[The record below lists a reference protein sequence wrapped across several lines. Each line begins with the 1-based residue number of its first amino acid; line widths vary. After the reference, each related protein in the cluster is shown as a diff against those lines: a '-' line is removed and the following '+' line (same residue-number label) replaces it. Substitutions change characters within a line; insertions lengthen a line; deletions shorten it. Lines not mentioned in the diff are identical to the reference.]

1 MKTLLPLAWASA
13 WNRRLSLTLATL
25 SIALAVALLLSV
37 TRAREAAQTHFAQS
51 VVGVDLM
58 VGPRG
63 SPVQL
68 LLHAVF
74 HLGDASHTLA
84 WKSYQALA
92 ADPLIA
98 WRLPLALGDSH
109 RGFPVLGS
117 TPEYFRHLGDGQQQG
132 LPFADGKPFAGLFE
146 AVIGAEVAARLD
158 YRTGQQI
165 TLQHGASH
173 LDAHHHDEDATHP
186 EHADKPFRI
195 VGVLAPTGTPVD
207 RTLVVSLQALEAI
220 HLDWQG
226 GMPMPGLSIPAEAAG
241 KFDLTP
247 KHLNAVLI
255 GLHQRTDVFRVQR
268 QINAFGGEP
277 LMAILPGLAMD
288 ELWQLVGSVERTL
301 HGLAWLVMAA
311 GLAGLVAVIVASLGE
326 RRRELAILRSVGA
339 GRRHIIGLLVLEGAL
354 VTVAG
359 IALGMVVVEAAGHL
373 LAPWLRTRLG
383 MDLSGATLSI
393 EALQRVGAV
402 LATGIAA
409 SLIPAWRASRMAL
422 ADGLL
427 PRL

>member
-51 VVGVDLM
+51 VAGGDLV

-109 RGFPVLGS
+109 QGFPVLGS

-132 LPFADGKPFAGLFE
+132 LRFADGRPFAGLFE
-146 AVIGAEVAARLD
+146 AVIGAEVAARLG

-173 LDAHHHDEDATHP
+173 LDAHHHDEDANHP

-288 ELWQLVGSVERTL
+288 ELWHLEGSVERTL

-339 GRRHIIGLLVLEGAL
+339 GRRRLLVLEGAL

>member
-13 WNRRLSLTLATL
+13 WNRRLSLTLAAL

-51 VVGVDLM
+51 VAGVDLV

-109 RGFPVLGS
+109 QGFPVLGS

-132 LPFADGKPFAGLFE
+132 LRFADGRPFAGLFE
-146 AVIGAEVAARLD
+146 AVIGAEVAARLG

-173 LDAHHHDEDATHP
+173 LDAHHHDEDANHP

-288 ELWQLVGSVERTL
+288 ELWHLEGSVERTL

-339 GRRHIIGLLVLEGAL
+339 GRRRLLVLEGAL

>member
-51 VVGVDLM
+51 VAGVDLV

-132 LPFADGKPFAGLFE
+132 LRFADGKPFAGLFE
-146 AVIGAEVAARLD
+146 AVIGAEVAARLG

-195 VGVLAPTGTPVD
+195 VGILAPTGTPVD

-288 ELWQLVGSVERTL
+288 ELWQLVGSVEHTL

-311 GLAGLVAVIVASLGE
+311 GLAGNCRPA
-326 RRRELAILRSVGA
+326 
-339 GRRHIIGLLVLEGAL
+339 RHRCGC
-354 VTVAG
+354 
-359 IALGMVVVEAAGHL
+359 
-373 LAPWLRTRLG
+373 
-383 MDLSGATLSI
+383 S
-393 EALQRVGAV
+393 
-402 LATGIAA
+402 
-409 SLIPAWRASRMAL
+409 ASR
-422 ADGLL
+422 
-427 PRL
+427 

>member
-13 WNRRLSLTLATL
+13 WNRRLSLTLAAL

-51 VVGVDLM
+51 VAGVDLV

-117 TPEYFRHLGDGQQQG
+117 TPEYFRHLGVGQQQG
-132 LPFADGKPFAGLFE
+132 LPFADGQPFAGLFE
-146 AVIGAEVAARLD
+146 AVIGAEVAARLG

-195 VGVLAPTGTPVD
+195 VGVLAPTGTPAD

-255 GLHQRTDVFRVQR
+255 GLHQRTDVFRMQR

-288 ELWQLVGSVERTL
+288 ELWHLVGSVERTGARDGSICRARVSTRSRCSSSL
-301 HGLAWLVMAA
+301 SKTHHSSDERGSAVNSLAASGSVPCTVM
-311 GLAGLVAVIVASLGE
+311 LAVRPAVGSTRAPLSTRHWVTPSTESTRSPWGRG
-326 RRRELAILRSVGA
+326 RRTTPSSVPERSVSWYSNETS
-339 GRRHIIGLLVLEGAL
+339 R
-354 VTVAG
+354 VTRT
-359 IALGMVVVEAAGHL
+359 
-373 LAPWLRTRLG
+373 LRT
-383 MDLSGATLSI
+383 S
-393 EALQRVGAV
+393 
-402 LATGIAA
+402 
-409 SLIPAWRASRMAL
+409 
-422 ADGLL
+422 
-427 PRL
+427 

>member
-13 WNRRLSLTLATL
+13 WNRRLSLTLAAL

-51 VVGVDLM
+51 VAGVDLV

-109 RGFPVLGS
+109 QGFPVLGS

-132 LPFADGKPFAGLFE
+132 LRFADGRPFAGLFE
-146 AVIGAEVAARLD
+146 AVIGAEVAARLG

-173 LDAHHHDEDATHP
+173 LDAHHHDEDANHP

-339 GRRHIIGLLVLEGAL
+339 GRRRLLVLEGAL

>member
-51 VVGVDLM
+51 VAGVDLV

-132 LPFADGKPFAGLFE
+132 LRFADGRPFAGLFE
-146 AVIGAEVAARLD
+146 AVIGAEVAARLG

-173 LDAHHHDEDATHP
+173 LDAHHHDEDANHP

-288 ELWQLVGSVERTL
+288 ELWQLVGSVEHTL

-339 GRRHIIGLLVLEGAL
+339 GRRRLLVLEGAL

>member
-13 WNRRLSLTLATL
+13 WNRRLSLTLAAL

-51 VVGVDLM
+51 VAGVDLV

-109 RGFPVLGS
+109 QGFPVLGS

-132 LPFADGKPFAGLFE
+132 LRFADGKPFAGLFE

-173 LDAHHHDEDATHP
+173 LDAHHHDEDANHP

-288 ELWQLVGSVERTL
+288 ELWHLEGSVERTL

-339 GRRHIIGLLVLEGAL
+339 GRRRLLVLEGAL

>member
-51 VVGVDLM
+51 VAGGDLV

-109 RGFPVLGS
+109 QGFPVLGS

-132 LPFADGKPFAGLFE
+132 LRFADGRPFAGLFE
-146 AVIGAEVAARLD
+146 AVIGAEVAARLG

-173 LDAHHHDEDATHP
+173 LDAHHHDEDANHP

-288 ELWQLVGSVERTL
+288 ELWHLVGSVERTL

-339 GRRHIIGLLVLEGAL
+339 GRRRLLVLEGAL

>member
-51 VVGVDLM
+51 VAGVDLV

-132 LPFADGKPFAGLFE
+132 LRFADGKPFAGLFE

-195 VGVLAPTGTPVD
+195 VGILAPTGTPVD

-268 QINAFGGEP
+268 QLNAFGGEP

-339 GRRHIIGLLVLEGAL
+339 GRRRLLVLEGAL

>member
-13 WNRRLSLTLATL
+13 WNRRLSLTLAAL

-51 VVGVDLM
+51 VAGVDLV

-117 TPEYFRHLGDGQQQG
+117 TPEYFHHLGDGQQQG
-132 LPFADGKPFAGLFE
+132 LRFADGQPFAGLFE
-146 AVIGAEVAARLD
+146 AVIGAEVAARLG

-173 LDAHHHDEDATHP
+173 LDAHHHDEDATDP

-195 VGVLAPTGTPVD
+195 VGILAPTGTPVD

-226 GMPMPGLSIPAEAAG
+226 GIPMPGLNIPAEAAG

-277 LMAILPGLAMD
+277 LMAILPDLAMD
-288 ELWQLVGSVERTL
+288 ELWQLMGSVERTL

-311 GLAGLVAVIVASLGE
+311 GLAGLV
-326 RRRELAILRSVGA
+326 
-339 GRRHIIGLLVLEGAL
+339 
-354 VTVAG
+354 
-359 IALGMVVVEAAGHL
+359 
-373 LAPWLRTRLG
+373 
-383 MDLSGATLSI
+383 
-393 EALQRVGAV
+393 
-402 LATGIAA
+402 
-409 SLIPAWRASRMAL
+409 
-422 ADGLL
+422 
-427 PRL
+427 

>member
-13 WNRRLSLTLATL
+13 WNRRLSLTLAAL

-51 VVGVDLM
+51 VAGVDLV

-109 RGFPVLGS
+109 QGFPVLGS

-132 LPFADGKPFAGLFE
+132 LRFADGRPFAGLFE
-146 AVIGAEVAARLD
+146 AVIGAEVAARLG

-173 LDAHHHDEDATHP
+173 LDAHHHDEDANHP

-339 GRRHIIGLLVLEGAL
+339 GRRRLLVLEGAL

-383 MDLSGATLSI
+383 MDLAGATLSI